1 MCGWSSPFPKP
12 RQRDVKMITVSII
25 DDDPEVRDNI
35 AKYVNTARDMRCIS
49 AYQSAAEALKG
60 VPQDH
65 PGVVLMDINMAGM
78 NGIECT
84 RKLKLALPGVNILML
99 TVFDDS
105 DQIFKPGLRANGYL
119 LKRSSPEK
127 LLEAIRTFPK
137 GIADVGPDRAES
149 RASSGGAAPRRRAS
163 ELSHPSWKF
172 CKGWPRS
179 GLQTNRRQLNV
190 SIHTVRNY
198 IRRVYEKIAR
208 SLQR

>member
-1 MCGWSSPFPKP
+1 
-12 RQRDVKMITVSII
+12 MITVSII

-49 AYQSAAEALKG
+49 AYQSAAEALKS
-60 VPQDH
+60 VPKDQPD
-65 PGVVLMDINMAGM
+65 VVLMDINMAGM

-105 DQIFKPGLRANGYL
+105 DQIFQALASGANGYL

-127 LLEAIRTFPK
+127 LLEAIRDVSQGGSPMSAP
-137 GIADVGPDRAES
+137 IARKVVRSFQVTPPR
-149 RASSGGAAPRRRAS
+149 GGEAS
-163 ELSHPSWKF
+163 ELSH
-172 CKGWPRS
+172 RELEVLQ
-179 GLQTNRRQLNV
+179 GLAQGLAYKQIADQLNV

-198 IRRVYEKIAR
+198 IRRVYEKLHVHSSGEALAKYFR
-208 SLQR
+208 S